1 MKLFEPCTQYFTC
14 NNSTDRACDTISVE
28 WVHEGGRGLTVVPT
42 LVPLDAIPF
51 PGKSSFRGKP
61 TATAPS
67 PWPVASRCPLSAP
80 PCSRTGRPGNSRLSR
95 VHLSATSRP
104 PRGHLAATSRPPR
117 GHLAATSRPPRGHL
131 AATSRPPR
139 GREAILQLNFQTTY
153 KCSGSP
159 RALCHSLVLA
169 SKCPIRARDLFNSQ
183 IFHAIFGSVES
194 NFRGLYRTSTLY
206 KLLPKNKRT
215 FFF

>member
-117 GHLAATSRPPRGHL
+117 G
-131 AATSRPPR
+131 
-139 GREAILQLNFQTTY
+139 REAILQLNFQTTY